1 MKIILIDKKDMCNWM
16 SLFKESKKLRCV
28 SLVVGILVIEAS
40 VFAQNYTVVATT
52 IPALTNA
59 KTKWVDFNNDGLLDV
74 FISGTNNLSALHT
87 GVYISNGNNTF
98 NTIGFAGLTDLAFDV
113 GDYNH
118 DGFIDILLTGIN
130 GSGVKKSS
138 VFRNNNGSSFTE
150 QSFLLTPL
158 SKGGVVWRDL
168 NNDGYLDILMTGLGS
183 DNLEK
188 TVVYAGNATG
198 YIEITQ
204 QLPAISNGSL
214 ISFDATNDG
223 WQEVLI
229 TGLTSEGNAISTI
242 YTVNDEF
249 TFTLLS
255 ELSPGFSFNS
265 IAIGDYNNDGFT
277 DLFISGLA
285 GNGLLIETSLF
296 QNNGVNGFS
305 EVATP
310 FINLSA
316 SSLVVGDLNTDG
328 LADVIA
334 TGLDDATDKYFLYY
348 TNSPSY
354 TFTDEGLSLP
364 NIYNGQAAFG
374 DYDNDGDLDI
384 FQIGNSDIN
393 FQANLYASDQSA
405 GNANQV
411 PVAPTNLQAAV
422 TNTSVQLT
430 WDVASDDFTDE
441 ASLTYAIYLSTDP
454 NGANLFVAPL
464 SAITTGKRR
473 VVEHGNAGYATSK
486 VFQNLPEGRYY
497 WSVQTIDNGYA
508 GSPFSAEQSFAICNA
523 IDIGEDT
530 TICHGEEIE
539 LSIGLPEDDV
549 NWYSKTNGLLEA
561 SVNTFSYTVL
571 QTDTII
577 AELTRPF
584 ACTVNDT
591 IIIERAP
598 LPMVNLGTDV
608 AICFNERIEFEIPV
622 TIDSVNWFNMNTLL
636 LQDSRM
642 YSYAVQAKDTII
654 VQAFS
659 ALKCVSYDSVI
670 VDVRQ
675 LPVFTLGTD
684 KAVCSKEET
693 LLEVTGTWPMINW
706 RSLQVGQ
713 LINNAST
720 YLLEV
725 LRTDTIE
732 AEVIDVNG
740 CKNYDSIRVEML
752 PLPLADLGEDKAIC
766 LHESTLLELPNN
778 GTTVNWYT
786 YSNEVLAADQYTY
799 LQVVNEKDT
808 VVVEVIDAN
817 SCVKRDTVII
827 DAIPLPVVNLGVDAA
842 SCFEDNIM
850 LNAGGGFQRVDWFS
864 KMNNASL
871 VENSFFLDY
880 SVLETDTL
888 IARVQSPAGCINYD
902 SIRIEMKPR
911 PVYSL
916 GTDKN
921 ICEGETE
928 QLEIP
933 GTWHEVQ
940 WYTVGDILLEPN
952 NTTLEVTVEE
962 TITLWSVVKGLN
974 GCVKIDTITITML
987 PSPTFD
993 FGDDK
998 VFCFDDRVNLSTT
1011 APGII
1016 EYVWTNAAD
1025 EVMSTQ
1031 SMYEFSALT
1040 TERIYLRVKDANGC
1054 AYTDSVLV
1062 SVNPLP
1068 DFEIAGNATICSEEE
1083 VTLSVSTNQWE
1094 VIEWYREEST
1104 TLFSDVQSIVV
1115 QPNANA
1121 EYFARLVDDNAC
1133 TSIRSFVVTVN
1144 NRPIPRA
1151 GDDTLLCFGEHT
1163 TIGGDYENSSSLT
1176 FAWSPSTG
1184 LSDVAIANPIAEPLV
1199 TTTYVVTVTNE
1210 NGCSETDEVYLEVNP
1225 RIVVDAGNNAG
1236 VCIGSSLT
1244 LGGQPTASGSQFP
1257 YSYQWSS
1264 DSGVIEGNDSNPVI
1278 SPTESGLYYVF
1289 VTSGRCEVVYDSI
1302 QVTVLPLPQI
1312 EVGGDQSIGAG
1323 AAVTLSASGGVAYHW
1338 TPAESLSDNT
1348 AQFPQASPQVTTVY
1362 TVRVIDEN
1370 GCESTGEV
1378 KVIVQNSLF
1387 IPKLFT
1393 PNGDGAN
1400 DTFILYGSGIAS
1412 LKFSIHDQNGNSVYY
1427 TENIEE
1433 AFTLGWDGTSNGKQM
1448 TNDIYFWTIDGKF
1461 FTGETIRFDGSN
1473 KGIIKL
1479 MR

>member
-1 MKIILIDKKDMCNWM
+1 MWKRRF
-16 SLFKESKKLRCV
+16 LFKESKIPKLI
-28 SLVVGILVIEAS
+28 LLTGIIIGIKAGVL
-40 VFAQNYTVVATT
+40 AQNFTLVSTT

-59 KTKWVDFNNDGLLDV
+59 KAKWVDFNNDGLLDI
-74 FISGTNNLSALHT
+74 FISGTNNLGALHT
-87 GVYISNGNNTF
+87 AVYISNGDNTF

-150 QSFLLTPL
+150 QSFSLTPL
-158 SKGGVVWRDL
+158 SKGGVVWKDL

-188 TVVYAGNATG
+188 TVVYAGNAIG
-198 YIEITQ
+198 YNEIVQ
-204 QLPAISNGSL
+204 HLPAVSNGSL
-214 ISFDATNDG
+214 ITFDATNDG
-223 WQEVLI
+223 LQEVLI
-229 TGLTSEGNAISTI
+229 TGLTSEGDVTSTV
-242 YTVNDEF
+242 YTVNNDF
-249 TFTLLS
+249 TFTMFSVLPTS
-255 ELSPGFSFNS
+255 FSFNS

-316 SSLVVGDLNTDG
+316 SSLVVGDFNTDG
-328 LADVIA
+328 LTDVIA
-334 TGLDDATDKYFLYY
+334 TGLDNATDKYFLYY
-348 TNSPSY
+348 TNSPTY
-354 TFTDEGLSLP
+354 TFTDAGLSLP
-364 NIYNGQAAFG
+364 NIYNGQTALG

-384 FQIGNSDIN
+384 FQIGNSDIS
-393 FQANLYASDQSA
+393 FQANLYASDQSVSST
-405 GNANQV
+405 NQA
-411 PVAPTNLQAAV
+411 PAAPTNLQAVV
-422 TNTSVQLT
+422 TNTTVQLT
-430 WDVASDDFTDE
+430 WDVASDDVTND

-464 SAITTGKRR
+464 SAVTTGKRK
-473 VVEHGNAGYATSK
+473 VVENGNAGYATSK

-497 WSVQTIDNGYA
+497 WSVQTIDNGYE

-523 IDIGEDT
+523 IDIGEDA
-530 TICHGEEIE
+530 TICYGEEIE
-539 LSIGLPEDDV
+539 LNIGLPEDDV

-561 SVNTFSYTVL
+561 STNTFSYSVL

-584 ACTVNDT
+584 ACTVKDT
-591 IIIERAP
+591 IIVKMAP
-598 LPMVNLGTDV
+598 LPIVSLGVDV
-608 AICFNERIEFEIPV
+608 AICYNEPIEFEISATV
-622 TIDSVNWFNMNTLL
+622 DSVNWYNMNTLL
-636 LQDSRM
+636 LQDSRT

-675 LPVFTLGTD
+675 LPVFTLGND

-713 LINNAST
+713 LVNNAST

-725 LRTDTIE
+725 LRTDTIV

-752 PLPLADLGEDKAIC
+752 PLPLADLGGDKAIC

-786 YSNEVLAADQYTY
+786 YSNEVLATDQYTY

-827 DAIPLPVVNLGVDAA
+827 DAIPLPVVNLGTDLAI
-842 SCFEDNIM
+842 CFEDNIV

-864 KMNNASL
+864 KMDNASL

-888 IARVQSPAGCINYD
+888 IAKVQSIAGCINYD

-911 PVYSL
+911 PVYTL
-916 GTDKN
+916 GADKN
-921 ICEGETE
+921 ICEGQTE

-933 GTWHEVQ
+933 GTWQEVQ
-940 WYTVGDILLEPN
+940 WYTGGDVLLEPN
-952 NTTLEVTVEE
+952 SATFEVTVEE

-974 GCVKIDTITITML
+974 GCVKNDTITITML
-987 PSPTFD
+987 PLPFFD

-998 VFCFDDRVNLSTT
+998 IVCFDDRVNLSVTVPNT
-1011 APGII
+1011 L
-1016 EYVWTNAAD
+1016 EYAWTNSAD
-1025 EVMSTQ
+1025 EVVSTQ
-1031 SMYEFSALT
+1031 STYEFNAST
-1040 TERIYLRVKDANGC
+1040 TERIYLLVKDANEC
-1054 AYTDSVLV
+1054 SYTDSVLV

-1068 DFEIAGNATICSEEE
+1068 NFEITGNATICSEEE
-1083 VTLSVSTNQWE
+1083 ASLSVSTDQWE
-1094 VIEWYREEST
+1094 TIEWYREESV

-1115 QPNANA
+1115 QPDTNA
-1121 EYFARLVDDNAC
+1121 EYFARIVDDNAC
-1133 TSIRSFVVTVN
+1133 ASVRSFIVTVN
-1144 NRPIPRA
+1144 NRPIPSA

-1163 TIGGDYENSSSLT
+1163 TIGGNYENSSSLT

-1184 LSDVAIANPIAEPLV
+1184 LSDVAIPNPIAEPLV

-1210 NGCSETDEVYLEVNP
+1210 NGCSATDEIYLEVNP

-1264 DSGVIEGNDSNPVI
+1264 ESGVIEGNDSNPVI

-1323 AAVTLSASGGVAYHW
+1323 AAVTLSTSGGVAYHW
-1338 TPAESLSDNT
+1338 TPSESLTDNT
-1348 AQFPQASPQVTTVY
+1348 SQFPQASPQVTTVY
-1362 TVRVIDEN
+1362 TVRVTDEN

-1393 PNGDGAN
+1393 PNGDGVN

-1433 AFTLGWDGTSNGKQM
+1433 AFTRGWDGTSNGKQL